1 MKPKDLKSP
10 FSFEERRPCIQER
23 ILYVPTYY
31 SKHGEF
37 SFPPWQELFGNDR
50 PVHVEY
56 CSGNGEWIL
65 ERAKAHPE
73 VNWVAVEMKF
83 DRVRKIHSKRTN
95 ENVPNLF
102 IVCGEAQVFTRE
114 YLHPKSVEMM
124 YVNFPDPW
132 PKDRHAKHRLIQAPF
147 MSDVLTVMKPGGRA
161 QLVSDAKDYIEQM
174 KEEIGKVSEWEKVE
188 HENQTA
194 YGTSYFDRLWRSLG
208 RAIYYLEYRCEK
220 K

>member
-1 MKPKDLKSP
+1 MKPKDLKAP
-10 FSFEERRPCIQER
+10 FSFEERRPSILER

-31 SKHGEF
+31 AKHGEF
-37 SFPPWQELFGNDR
+37 SFPTWQELFGNDH
-50 PVHVEY
+50 PVHIEY

-73 VNWVAVEMKF
+73 VNWVAVEIRF

-95 ENVPNLF
+95 EKVTNLF

-114 YLHPKSVEMM
+114 YLHSNSVEMM

-147 MSDVLTVMKPGGRA
+147 MNDVLTVMKPGGKA
-161 QLVSDAKDYIEQM
+161 QLVSDAQEYIEQM
-174 KEEIGKVSEWEKVE
+174 KEEIGKVSNWKRVE
-188 HENQTA
+188 HQNQTA

-208 RAIYYLEYRCEK
+208 RMIHYLEYRCEK
-220 K
+220 A

>member
-10 FSFEERRPCIQER
+10 HSFEDRRPCIQER

-37 SFPPWQELFGNDR
+37 TFPSWEELFGNDH
-50 PVHVEY
+50 PVHIEY
-56 CSGNGEWIL
+56 CSGNGDWIL
-65 ERAKAHPE
+65 ERAMNHPN

-95 ENVPNLF
+95 HEVPNLF

-114 YLHPKSVEMM
+114 YLHPNSVETI

-132 PKDRHAKHRLIQAPF
+132 PKDRHAKHRLIKAPF
-147 MSDVLTVMKPGGRA
+147 MSDVLTAVKPGGNA
-161 QLVSDAKDYIEQM
+161 QLVSDAKEYIEQM
-174 KEEIGKVSEWEKVE
+174 KEEIEKVSDWKPTE
-188 HENQTA
+188 HQNQTA
-194 YGTSYFDRLWRSLG
+194 YGSSYFERLWRSLG
-208 RAIYYLEYRCEK
+208 REIYYLEYRCEK
-220 K
+220 

>member
-10 FSFEERRPCIQER
+10 FSFRDRRPCILER
-23 ILYVPTYY
+23 IFYVPTYY
-31 SKHGEF
+31 DKYKEF
-37 SFPPWQELFGNDR
+37 SFPFWQELFGNDH
-50 PVHVEY
+50 PVHIEY

-83 DRVRKIHSKRTN
+83 ERVRKIHSKRIN
-95 ENVPNLF
+95 RNISNLL

-114 YLHPKSVEMM
+114 YVPENSVETI

-147 MSDVLTVMKPGGRA
+147 MRDVLTAVRPGGNA
-161 QLVSDAKDYIEQM
+161 QLVSDAKEYVLQM
-174 KEEIGKVSEWEKVE
+174 QAEISQVSGWKPSN
-188 HENQTA
+188 HQNQNN
-194 YGTSYFDRLWRSLG
+194 YGSSYFDRLWRSLG
-208 RAIYYLEYRCEK
+208 REIYYLEYLCEK
-220 K
+220 